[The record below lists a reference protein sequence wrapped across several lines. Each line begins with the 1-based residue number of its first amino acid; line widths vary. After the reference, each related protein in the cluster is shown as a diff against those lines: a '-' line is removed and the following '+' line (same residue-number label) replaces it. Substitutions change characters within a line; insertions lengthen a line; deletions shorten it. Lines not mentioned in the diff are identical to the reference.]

1 MTLRIAPSIVA
12 SDLGHLTREIQSVER
27 GGADL
32 IHVDVM
38 DGRFVPN
45 ISIGIP
51 MIEAIHA
58 AASVPLD
65 VHLMV
70 VEPERHVATVH
81 AAGASMIS
89 VHVEVSRHLH
99 RTLGVIRDLGA
110 KAGVALNPATPVS
123 VLEPVA
129 RLLDYVV
136 VMSVNPGFSSQPF
149 IPESTDKVASTR
161 ALLDRFGSTAP
172 IEIDGGVS
180 PANALDLVSAGAE
193 LLVAASA
200 IFGSDDPEAAVR
212 GLRDAATASVK
223 SRS

>member
-1 MTLRIAPSIVA
+1 MTLRIAPSIMA
-12 SDLGHLTREIQSVER
+12 ADLGHLARDIATIER

-32 IHVDVM
+32 IHIDVM

-51 MIEAIHA
+51 VIEAIRE

-70 VEPERHVATVH
+70 VEPERHIGAIR

-89 VHVEVSRHLH
+89 VHVEVSAHLH
-99 RTLGVIRDLGA
+99 RTLGAIKDLGA
-110 KAGVALNPATPVS
+110 QAGAVLNPGTPVS

-129 RLLDYVV
+129 HLLDYIV

-149 IPESTDKVASTR
+149 IPESTEKVSAVR
-161 ALLDRFGSTAP
+161 ALLDRLSSAAP

-180 PANALDLVSAGAE
+180 PMNAAELVAAGAE
-193 LLVAASA
+193 ILVAASA
-200 IFGSDDPEAAVR
+200 IFKSDDPEAAVR
-212 GLRDAATASVK
+212 GLRGAAAASLE
-223 SRS
+223 SR

>member
-12 SDLGHLTREIQSVER
+12 ANLGHLARDVGTIER

-51 MIEAIHA
+51 VIEAVRA

-70 VEPERHVATVH
+70 VEPERHIAAVH

-89 VHVEVSRHLH
+89 VHVEVSAHLH
-99 RTLGVIRDLGA
+99 RTLEAIKDLGA
-110 KAGVALNPATPVS
+110 EAGVVLNPGTPVS
-123 VLEPVA
+123 VLEPVTH
-129 RLLDYVV
+129 LLDYVV
-136 VMSVNPGFSSQPF
+136 VMSVNPGFSSQSF
-149 IPESTDKVASTR
+149 IPESTEKVAAART
-161 ALLDRFGSTAP
+161 LLDRLGSTAS

-180 PANALDLVSAGAE
+180 PANALELVSAGAE
-193 LLVAASA
+193 ILVAATA
-200 IFGSDDPEAAVR
+200 IFGSGDPEAAVR
-212 GLRDAATASVK
+212 GLRDAVTSVE

>member
-12 SDLGHLTREIQSVER
+12 ADLGHLARDIATIER

-51 MIEAIHA
+51 VIEAIRS

-70 VEPERHVATVH
+70 VEPERHIDAVH

-89 VHVEVSRHLH
+89 VHVEVSAHLH
-99 RTLGVIRDLGA
+99 RTLAAIRDLGA
-110 KAGVALNPATPVS
+110 QAGAVLNPGTPVS

-129 RLLDYVV
+129 HLLDYVV
-136 VMSVNPGFSSQPF
+136 VMSVNPGFSAQAF
-149 IPESTDKVASTR
+149 IPESTNKVRAVR
-161 ALLDRFGSTAP
+161 ALLDQLGSPAP

-180 PANALDLVSAGAE
+180 PKNAAELVTAGAE
-193 LLVAASA
+193 ILVAASA
-200 IFGSDDPEAAVR
+200 IFKSDDPEAATR
-212 GLRDAATASVK
+212 GLRDAAASSLE
-223 SRS
+223 SR

>member
-1 MTLRIAPSIVA
+1 MTLRIAPSIMA
-12 SDLGHLTREIQSVER
+12 ADLGHLARDIATIER

-32 IHVDVM
+32 IHIDVM

-51 MIEAIHA
+51 VIEAIREV
-58 AASVPLD
+58 ASVPLD

-70 VEPERHVATVH
+70 VEPERQIGAIR

-89 VHVEVSRHLH
+89 VHVEVAAHLH
-99 RTLGVIRDLGA
+99 RTLGAIKDLGA
-110 KAGVALNPATPVS
+110 QAGAVLNPGTPVS

-129 RLLDYVV
+129 HLLDYIV

-149 IPESTDKVASTR
+149 IPESTEKVAAVR
-161 ALLDRFGSTAP
+161 ALFDRLGSAAP

-180 PANALDLVSAGAE
+180 PMNAAELVAAGAE
-193 LLVAASA
+193 ILVAASA
-200 IFGSDDPEAAVR
+200 IFKSDDPEAAVR
-212 GLRDAATASVK
+212 GLRGAAAASLE
-223 SRS
+223 SR